1 VAEPAHAD
9 ADACCRGCGQPLPP
23 PVRRRADRRGLC
35 RTCRR
40 LRVATCSLCGIERL
54 CRFAAMAHPVCRYC
68 VPERTRECAACGQ
81 HKRMAA
87 ATERGL
93 ICSDCAR
100 YAARG
105 RPRCRD
111 CRRANFPAAW
121 VGGAPLCSQCAGIKY
136 PISNC
141 AHCGEPRTRWRG
153 RLCPPCA
160 LADSLDRLRAAG
172 DPAAVA
178 RLAPFLD
185 SLKRH
190 GHPTTVIG
198 WLVRSRGAPVLRAM
212 IAGEIPVSHEALD
225 QHDVGQATAYLRSW
239 LVAEAVLEPR
249 EELLARFD
257 RWAQRA
263 LQALG
268 EHPDRTPVAAYARWK
283 LSPDLA
289 RKLRRGQARAST
301 HKAFHAKLRDAISF
315 TRSLHERGLTLQDA
329 RQAHVDA
336 WVAAH
341 PSRAV
346 PTRAFLDWAH
356 HAGLI
361 PRLHVPRTP
370 PRTTNPPIDHATRVE
385 LARSLLSDDTIE
397 LPIRIAGTLLLLYG
411 QLITR
416 VARLRTHDVI
426 ADPAGV
432 RLRLGQQPIEVTGAF
447 AELLRRQRAT
457 APGEWLFPGAKPGT
471 HLGPERICR
480 RLRELGIYPETA
492 RPGALLALAAS
503 VPAPVLA
510 ELLGFHDDTAN
521 RWRRSAGGDWA
532 RYASLASTPTT

>member
-1 VAEPAHAD
+1 
-9 ADACCRGCGQPLPP
+9 
-23 PVRRRADRRGLC
+23 
-35 RTCRR
+35 
-40 LRVATCSLCGIERL
+40 
-54 CRFAAMAHPVCRYC
+54 
-68 VPERTRECAACGQ
+68 
-81 HKRMAA
+81 
-87 ATERGL
+87 
-93 ICSDCAR
+93 
-100 YAARG
+100 
-105 RPRCRD
+105 
-111 CRRANFPAAW
+111 
-121 VGGAPLCSQCAGIKY
+121 LCSQCAGIKY
-136 PISNC
+136 PISSC
-141 AHCGEPRTRWRG
+141 ARCGEPRTRWRG

-190 GHPTTVIG
+190 RHPTTVIG
-198 WLVRSRGAPVLRAM
+198 WLSRSRGAPLLGGM

-257 RWAQRA
+257 RWARRA

-268 EHPDRTPVAAYARWK
+268 EHPDGTHVAAYARWK

-301 HKAFHAKLRDAISF
+301 HKAFHDKLRDAISF

-329 RQAHVDA
+329 RQAHVDE
-336 WVAAH
+336 WAANH

-370 PRTTNPPIDHATRVE
+370 PRTTNPPIDHATRIE
-385 LARSLLSDDTIE
+385 LARSLLSDNTIE

-416 VARLRTHDVI
+416 VARLRSDDIEIYST
-426 ADPAGV
+426 PL
-432 RLRLGQQPIEVTGAF
+432 RLRLGAEPIQITGPLAD
-447 AELLRRQRAT
+447 LLRQQTAR
-457 APGEWLFPGAKPGT
+457 APGPWLFPGAKPGT
-471 HLGPERICR
+471 HLGPERIRR
-480 RLRELGIYPETA
+480 RLHELGIRPETA

-503 VPAPVLA
+503 VPAPILA
-510 ELLGFHDDTAN
+510 ELLGLHDDTAN
-521 RWRRSAGGDWA
+521 RWRRAAGGDWA

>member
-1 VAEPAHAD
+1 VAEGTRSDPGAV
-9 ADACCRGCGQPLPP
+9 CRGCGHSLPVA
-23 PVRRRADRRGLC
+23 VRNRADRRDLC

-54 CRFAAMAHPVCRYC
+54 CRFAGMPHPVCRYC
-68 VPERTRECAACGQ
+68 VPEPTRECAACG
-81 HKRMAA
+81 KRKRVAA
-87 ATERGL
+87 ATEVGL

-111 CRRANFPAAW
+111 CRRAQLPAAW
-121 VGGAPLCSQCAGIKY
+121 VDGAPLCSHCAGTKY
-136 PISNC
+136 PISSC
-141 AHCGEPRTRWRG
+141 AHCGQPRSRWRG
-153 RLCPPCA
+153 RLCPSCA
-160 LADSLDRLRAAG
+160 LADALDRLRAAG
-172 DPAAVA
+172 DHDAVA

-190 GHPTTVIG
+190 SHPTTVIG
-198 WLVRSRGAPVLRAM
+198 WLARSRGAPVLRGM
-212 IAGEIPVSHEALD
+212 IAGEIAISHEALD
-225 QHDVGQATAYLRSW
+225 EHDVGQATAYLRSW
-239 LVAEAVLEPR
+239 LVADGVLEPR

-268 EHPDRTPVAAYARWK
+268 EHPDRTHLAAYARWK
-283 LSPDLA
+283 LSPDFA

-301 HKAFHAKLRDAISF
+301 HRGVYAKLRDAISF
-315 TRSLHERGLTLQDA
+315 TRALHDRGLALQDA
-329 RQAHVDA
+329 RQPHIDEWIAD
-336 WVAAH
+336 H

-356 HAGLI
+356 HAGLT

-370 PRTTNPPIDHATRVE
+370 PRTTNPPIDHAARVE
-385 LARSLLSDDTIE
+385 MARSLLADDTVE

-416 VARLRTHDVI
+416 IARLRTDDVI
-426 ADPAGV
+426 DDRTGV
-432 RLRLGQQPIEVTGAF
+432 RLRLGDEPIEITGAF
-447 AELLRRQRAT
+447 ADLLRRQRAH
-457 APGEWLFPGAKPGT
+457 APGPWLLPGAKPRT
-471 HLGPERICR
+471 HLGPERIRR
-480 RLRELGIYPETA
+480 RLRQLGIYPETA

-503 VPAPVLA
+503 VPAPILA
-510 ELLGFHDDTAN
+510 ELLGLHDDTAN
-521 RWRRSAGGDWA
+521 RWRRCAGGEWA
-532 RYASLASTPTT
+532 RYASLTSVPTT